1 MQIQKNIDESFDAR
15 REGHRTRR
23 GESGFA
29 LVTAVVILV
38 LVSSVVVNLIDYSS
52 QEMQAGGRAR
62 MTAKNLYA
70 ADSGVQ
76 LSLQRIQLPRDLTA
90 FSYVMTDGATVESRQ
105 RTDATPQPIGKV
117 GIGAP
122 PDGYSINVGA
132 GFVNELFLLNVTSNA
147 ANNGVAELEAK
158 LGSLQPNAGAY

>member
-1 MQIQKNIDESFDAR
+1 MKSNRNVR
-15 REGHRTRR
+15 RSKRN
-23 GESGFA
+23 ESGFA

-38 LVSSVVVNLIDYSS
+38 LISGVVVNLIDYSGM
-52 QEMQAGGRAR
+52 EKQASARSRASLR
-62 MTAKNLYA
+62 NLYA

-90 FSYVMTDGATVESRQ
+90 FSYALTDGTTVESRS
-105 RTDATPQPIGKV
+105 RTDTAPQPISNA
-117 GIGAP
+117 GIGPP

-132 GFVNELFLLNVTSNA
+132 GFVNELFLLNVTAVAS
-147 ANNGVAELEAK
+147 NNGLAELEAK